1 MIDEPFSRQ
10 SIIEESDKIISEY
23 KNKVR
28 VLNLQR
34 RSWLVMLQD
43 HFNKMKK
50 KGKKLIL
57 I

>member
-50 KGKKLIL
+50 ER
-57 I
+57 